1 MLSFRVFGASSEQ
14 MRTSMFL
21 AGADVSRPPPT
32 FLVGIRPMSP
42 DPPIL
47 KQHRSEIGR
56 EV

>member
-1 MLSFRVFGASSEQ
+1 

>member
-1 MLSFRVFGASSEQ
+1 

-21 AGADVSRPPPT
+21 AGADVSPAAT
-32 FLVGIRPMSP
+32 NILVGIRPMSP